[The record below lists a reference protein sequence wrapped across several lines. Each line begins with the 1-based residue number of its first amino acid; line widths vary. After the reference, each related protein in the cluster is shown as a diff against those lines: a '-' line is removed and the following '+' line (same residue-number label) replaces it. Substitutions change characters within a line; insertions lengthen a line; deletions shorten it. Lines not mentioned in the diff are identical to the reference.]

1 MNNSSPSI
9 FARLGQGHGRRRTA
23 TPELRQGEIAECG
36 LAALGIMLAHHGRP
50 VPLEQLRAGVGSTR
64 LGVNARTLIRIAR
77 DHGMVARA
85 FRTEPDRL
93 SSLGFPLIAHSR
105 FIHFVVVEA
114 ETRDGLLV
122 NDPGG
127 GPHVM
132 GWDEVDDSF
141 TGIAITIQPP
151 ELGPHRPQGAWRPL
165 TPARALAARLR
176 PQTGLFAAI
185 LLSAALDRAAAVGA
199 AIAAGSWAAGGD
211 GLISLTGAC
220 AATVAAGWGRDRLT
234 ALLGRR
240 LADDT
245 AAGVFDRLR
254 RMPAGWFDRRDRAQV
269 LEVTLAGGAL
279 QRHIGDIMRLVEL
292 PLLVLPVGAALWI
305 DGWSG
310 AALLLT
316 VFAALVALGRVHLQR
331 GAVAARRDAPAPLV
345 PDGGTI
351 TTLDTHRTAGRDGE
365 VLAHLA
371 GRHAVQTIWGQKSV
385 ARHARLM
392 GVLAGIA
399 GVGLAAVLL
408 TSLATGRIGSGGV
421 VTLAALTLAAHR
433 QILRLD
439 RVTPAL
445 QDLKAALHRLDDL
458 QAAATEAEHPPAA
471 ERPAARLCVQSAG
484 FQPSPQSP
492 PVLSAVDLRLEPG
505 ERLGV
510 CGPSGSGKS
519 VLAKLACGL
528 LEPSSGHILLDG
540 RPVVTVARQCPGA
553 VALVDRSSP
562 VIAGTIAE
570 NLRVGDLSA
579 TDAALVEALEQVGL
593 WSDLEPRGG
602 LSLGLTE
609 SGPELSGGQRLRLGL
624 ARALVRN
631 PVLLVIDNA
640 LDSLEPDL
648 ARSILNGLRRPD
660 RIVLVTSRR
669 PATLEGCEYHLHL
682 DPSASWAERM
692 S

>member
-1 MNNSSPSI
+1 MSNSPPSI
-9 FARLGQGHGRRRTA
+9 LARLGQDRRRRRTA

-36 LAALGIMLAHHGRP
+36 LAALAIMLAHHGCP
-50 VPLEQLRAGVGSTR
+50 VPLEQLRADAGSTR

-77 DHGMVARA
+77 DHGMLARA

-151 ELGPHRPQGAWRPL
+151 EPGAHRPQGEWRPP
-165 TPARALAARLR
+165 TPARALVTRLR
-176 PQTGLFAAI
+176 TQAGIMAAI
-185 LLSAALDRAAAVGA
+185 LLSGALGRAAAVGA
-199 AIAAGSWAAGGD
+199 ALAAGSWADGGA
-211 GLISLTGAC
+211 GLIPLAGAC
-220 AATVAAGWGRDRLT
+220 AAAVAAGWGRDRLT
-234 ALLGRR
+234 ALLGMR

-245 AAGVFDRLR
+245 AAGVFGRLR
-254 RMPAGWFDRRDRAQV
+254 RMPAVWFARRDMAQV
-269 LEVTLAGGAL
+269 LEVPLAGGAL
-279 QRHIGDIMRLVEL
+279 QRHIGDIMRLVVL
-292 PLLVLPVGAALWI
+292 PLLVLPVAAAFWL

-316 VFAALVALGRVHLQR
+316 LIPALAALATIHLRR

-351 TTLDTHRTAGRDGE
+351 TTLDTHRTGGRDGE
-365 VLAHLA
+365 VLAQLA
-371 GRHAVQTIWGQKSV
+371 GRHAMQTIWRQKSV
-385 ARHARLM
+385 ARHAWLM
-392 GVLAGIA
+392 GVLTGLAGI
-399 GVGLAAVLL
+399 GLAAVLV
-408 TSLATGRIGSGGV
+408 TGLAAGWIGSGGV
-421 VTLAALTLAAHR
+421 VALAVLTLAAHR
-433 QILRLD
+433 QVLRLD
-439 RVTPAL
+439 RVMPAL

-458 QAAATEAEHPPAA
+458 EAAAAEAEYPPAA

-492 PVLSAVDLRLEPG
+492 PVLSGLDLCLEPG

-519 VLAKLACGL
+519 VLAKLSCGL
-528 LEPSSGHILLDG
+528 LEPSSGGVLLYG
-540 RPVVTVARQCPGA
+540 RPVATVARRCPGT

-562 VIAGTIAE
+562 VIAGTIAD

-579 TDAALVEALEQVGL
+579 TDAALIAALEQVRL

-602 LSLGLTE
+602 LSLELAEG
-609 SGPELSGGQRLRLGL
+609 GPELSGGQRRRLAL
-624 ARALVRN
+624 ARALLRN
-631 PVLLVIDNA
+631 PVLLVIDDA
-640 LDSLEPDL
+640 LDALEPDL
-648 ARSILNGLRRPD
+648 ARRILDRLQHPD

-669 PATLEGCEYHLHL
+669 PATLEGCEHRLHL
-682 DPSASWAERM
+682 DPSAAGAEM
-692 S
+692 PS

>member
-1 MNNSSPSI
+1 MSNFPPSG
-9 FARLGQGHGRRRTA
+9 FSRLGQGHGRRRTA

-36 LAALGIMLAHHGRP
+36 LAALGIMLAHRGRP
-50 VPLEQLRAGVGSTR
+50 VPLEQLRAEAGSTR

-85 FRTEPDRL
+85 FRSEPDRL

-132 GWDEVDDSF
+132 GWDEVDCSF

-151 ELGPHRPQGAWRPL
+151 EPGAHRPQGAWRPL
-165 TPARALAARLR
+165 TPARALAKRLR
-176 PQTGLFAAI
+176 PQAGTVAAI
-185 LLSAALDRAAAVGA
+185 LLSAALGRAAVVGA
-199 AIAAGSWAAGGD
+199 AVAAGSWAEGAT
-211 GLISLTGAC
+211 GLIPLTGAG
-220 AATVAAGWGRDRLT
+220 AAVVAAGWGRDRLT
-234 ALLGRR
+234 AFLGRR
-240 LADDT
+240 LVDDS
-245 AAGVFDRLR
+245 AAGVFVRLR
-254 RMPAGWFDRRDRAQV
+254 RMPAVWFARRDAAQV
-269 LEVTLAGGAL
+269 LEVLLAGGAL
-279 QRHIGDIMRLVEL
+279 QRHIGAIMQLVEL

-305 DGWSG
+305 DGWAG
-310 AALLLT
+310 AALLLS
-316 VFAALVALGRVHLQR
+316 VIAALTVLGGVHLRR
-331 GAVAARRDAPAPLV
+331 GAVAARGHAPAPVV

-351 TTLDTHRTAGRDGE
+351 TTLDTHRTGGRDGE
-365 VLAHLA
+365 VLAQLA
-371 GRHAVQTIWGQKSV
+371 GRHAMQTIWGQKSV

-392 GVLAGIA
+392 GALTGIA

-408 TSLATGRIGSGGV
+408 TSLAAGRIGSGGV

-433 QILRLD
+433 QLLRLD
-439 RVTPAL
+439 PIMPAL

-458 QAAATEAEHPPAA
+458 EAAATEAEHPPAA
-471 ERPAARLCVQSAG
+471 ERPAARLCIRSAG
-484 FQPSPQSP
+484 FQPSPQGP
-492 PVLSAVDLRLEPG
+492 PVLSEVELHLEPG

-528 LEPSSGHILLDG
+528 LDPSSGCVLLDG
-540 RPVVTVARQCPGA
+540 RPVAMVARQCPGA

-562 VIAGTIAE
+562 VIAGTVAE

-579 TDAALVEALEQVGL
+579 TDAALVAALEQVRL

-602 LSLGLTE
+602 LSLELAEG
-609 SGPELSGGQRLRLGL
+609 GPELSGGQRRRLAL
-624 ARALVRN
+624 ARALLRN
-631 PVLLVIDNA
+631 PVLLVIDDA
-640 LDSLEPDL
+640 LDALEPDL
-648 ARSILNGLRRPD
+648 ASSILDGMRRID
-660 RIVLVTSRR
+660 RVILVTSRR
-669 PATLEGCEYHLHL
+669 PETLEGCEHRL
-682 DPSASWAERM
+682 DLDQPAAGAERT

>member
-1 MNNSSPSI
+1 M
-9 FARLGQGHGRRRTA
+9 
-23 TPELRQGEIAECG
+23 RQGEIAECG

-50 VPLEQLRAGVGSTR
+50 VPLEHLRAEAGSTR

-77 DHGMVARA
+77 DQGMVARA

-93 SSLGFPLIAHSR
+93 SALGFPLIAHSR

-114 ETRDGLLV
+114 ETQDGLLV

-151 ELGPHRPQGAWRPL
+151 EPGAHRPQGAWRPP
-165 TPARALAARLR
+165 TPGLALAARLR
-176 PQTGLFAAI
+176 PQAGVVGAI
-185 LLSAALDRAAAVGA
+185 LLSAALGRAAGVGA
-199 AIAAGSWAAGGD
+199 ALAAGGWAD
-211 GLISLTGAC
+211 GGAGLIPLTGAC
-220 AATVAAGWGRDRLT
+220 AAAVAAGWGRDRLT

-245 AAGVFDRLR
+245 AAGVFGRLR
-254 RMPAGWFDRRDRAQV
+254 RMPAVWFARRDKAQV
-269 LEVTLAGGAL
+269 LEVPLAGGAL
-279 QRHIGDIMRLVEL
+279 QRHIGAIMRLVEL
-292 PLLVLPVGAALWI
+292 PLLVLPIAAALWI

-310 AALLLT
+310 AVLLMTVIPALA
-316 VFAALVALGRVHLQR
+316 VLGRVHLRR

-351 TTLDTHRTAGRDGE
+351 TTLDTHRTGGRDVE
-365 VLAHLA
+365 VMAQLA
-371 GRHAVQTIWGQKSV
+371 GRHAVQTIAGQKSV

-392 GVLAGIA
+392 GLLTGIA
-399 GVGLAAVLL
+399 GFGLAAVLV
-408 TSLATGRIGSGGV
+408 TGLAAGRIGVGGV

-433 QILRLD
+433 QVLRLD
-439 RVTPAL
+439 RVMPAL

-458 QAAATEAEHPPAA
+458 EAAATEAEHPPPA

-484 FQPSPQSP
+484 FQPSPQAP
-492 PVLSAVDLRLEPG
+492 PVLSGVDLSLEPG

-519 VLAKLACGL
+519 VLAKLFCGL
-528 LEPSSGHILLDG
+528 LEPSSGGILLDG
-540 RPVVTVARQCPGA
+540 RPVATVARQCPGA

-570 NLRVGDLSA
+570 NLRVGDFSA
-579 TDAALVEALEQVGL
+579 TGAALMAALEQVRL

-602 LSLGLTE
+602 LSLELTE
-609 SGPELSGGQRLRLGL
+609 GGPELSGGQRRRLAL
-624 ARALVRN
+624 ARALLRD
-631 PVLLVIDNA
+631 PVLLVIDDA
-640 LDSLEPDL
+640 LDALEPDL
-648 ARSILNGLRRPD
+648 ARLILDGVQRLD

-669 PATLEGCEYHLHL
+669 PATLENCELRLQL
-682 DPSASWAERM
+682 DPSVAGAEMM

>member
-1 MNNSSPSI
+1 MSNSSPSG
-9 FARLGQGHGRRRTA
+9 FSCRGRRRTA

-36 LAALGIMLAHHGRP
+36 LAALGIMLAHRGRP
-50 VPLEQLRAGVGSTR
+50 VPLEQLRAEAGSTR

-151 ELGPHRPQGAWRPL
+151 EPGVHRPQGDWRPL
-165 TPARALAARLR
+165 TPARALATRLL
-176 PQTGLFAAI
+176 PQAGIVAAI
-185 LLSAALDRAAAVGA
+185 LLSAVLGRVAGVGA
-199 AIAAGSWAAGGD
+199 ALALGSWAGGGAD
-211 GLISLTGAC
+211 LIPLTSAC
-220 AATVAAGWGRDRLT
+220 AAAVAAGWGRDRLT

-245 AAGVFDRLR
+245 SAGVFGRLR
-254 RMPAGWFDRRDRAQV
+254 RMPAAWFARRDAAQV
-269 LEVTLAGGAL
+269 LEVPLAGGAL
-279 QRHIGDIMRLVEL
+279 QRYTGDIMRSVEL

-310 AALLLT
+310 AMLLLS
-316 VFAALVALGRVHLQR
+316 VIAALAALGGVHLRR
-331 GAVAARRDAPAPLV
+331 GAVAARRDAPAPVV

-351 TTLDTHRTAGRDGE
+351 TTLDTHRTGGRDGE
-365 VLAHLA
+365 VLAQLA

-392 GVLAGIA
+392 GVLTGIA
-399 GVGLAAVLL
+399 GVGLAAVLV
-408 TSLATGRIGSGGV
+408 TSLAAGRIGSGGV
-421 VTLAALTLAAHR
+421 VALAVLTLSAHR
-433 QILRLD
+433 QLLRLD
-439 RVTPAL
+439 HIMPAL

-458 QAAATEAEHPPAA
+458 EAAAIEAEHPAAA
-471 ERPAARLCVQSAG
+471 ERPAARLCIQSAG
-484 FQPSPQSP
+484 FQPSPQAP
-492 PVLSAVDLRLEPG
+492 PVLSEVDLHIEPG
-505 ERLGV
+505 ERLGF

-528 LEPSSGHILLDG
+528 LEPSSGLILLDG
-540 RPVVTVARQCPGA
+540 RPVATVARQCPGA

-562 VIAGTIAE
+562 VTAGTIAE
-570 NLRVGDLSA
+570 NLRIGDLTA
-579 TDAALVEALEQVGL
+579 TDAALVAALEQVRL

-602 LSLGLTE
+602 LSLQLTE
-609 SGPELSGGQRLRLGL
+609 GGPELSGGQRRRLAL
-624 ARALVRN
+624 ARALLRD
-631 PVLLVIDNA
+631 PVLLVIDDA
-640 LDSLEPDL
+640 LDALEPDL
-648 ARSILNGLRRPD
+648 ARTILDGVRRPD

-669 PATLEGCEYHLHL
+669 SGTLDGCEHRL
-682 DPSASWAERM
+682 DLDQPTAGAERT

>member
-1 MNNSSPSI
+1 MSNSPPSN
-9 FARLGQGHGRRRTA
+9 FDRRGQGRRRTA

-36 LAALGIMLAHHGRP
+36 LAALGIMLAHHGCP
-50 VPLEQLRAGVGSTR
+50 VPLEQLRAEAGSTR
-64 LGVNARTLIRIAR
+64 LGVNARALIRIAR

-151 ELGPHRPQGAWRPL
+151 EPGVHRPQGAWRPPTL
-165 TPARALAARLR
+165 VRALATRLL
-176 PQTGLFAAI
+176 PQAGVVAAI
-185 LLSAALDRAAAVGA
+185 LLSAALGGGAGVGA
-199 AIAAGSWAAGGD
+199 ALAAGRCAEGAAG
-211 GLISLTGAC
+211 LVPLTGAC
-220 AATVAAGWGRDRLT
+220 AAAVAAGWGRDRLT
-234 ALLGRR
+234 ALLGMR

-245 AAGVFDRLR
+245 AAGVFGRLR
-254 RMPAGWFDRRDRAQV
+254 RMPAVWFARRDTAQV
-269 LEVTLAGGAL
+269 LEVPLAGGAL
-279 QRHIGDIMRLVEL
+279 RRHIGAIMRLVEL

-305 DGWSG
+305 DGWTG
-310 AALLLT
+310 AVLLLT
-316 VFAALVALGRVHLQR
+316 VIAALAALGRVHLRR
-331 GAVAARRDAPAPLV
+331 GAMAARRDAPAPLV

-351 TTLDTHRTAGRDGE
+351 TTLDTHRMGGRDGE
-365 VLAHLA
+365 VLAQLA
-371 GRHAVQTIWGQKSV
+371 GRHAVQTILGQKSV

-392 GVLAGIA
+392 GLLTGIA
-399 GVGLAAVLL
+399 GAGLAAVLV
-408 TSLATGRIGSGGV
+408 TGLAANRIGVGGV
-421 VTLAALTLAAHR
+421 VTLAMLTLAAHR
-433 QILRLD
+433 QVLRLD
-439 RVTPAL
+439 RVMPAL

-458 QAAATEAEHPPAA
+458 EAAAPEAEIHPVA

-484 FQPSPQSP
+484 FQPTPMAP
-492 PVLSAVDLRLEPG
+492 PVLSGVDLRLEPG

-528 LEPSSGHILLDG
+528 LEPSSGGILLDG
-540 RPVVTVARQCPGA
+540 RPVATVSRQYPGA

-562 VIAGTIAE
+562 VIAGTVAE

-579 TDAALVEALEQVGL
+579 SDAALVAALEQVRL

-602 LSLGLTE
+602 LFLELAEG
-609 SGPELSGGQRLRLGL
+609 GPELSGGQRRRLTL
-624 ARALVRN
+624 ARVLLRD
-631 PVLLVIDNA
+631 PVLLVIDDA
-640 LDSLEPDL
+640 LDALEPDL
-648 ARSILNGLRRPD
+648 AHRILDGVRRPD

-669 PATLEGCEYHLHL
+669 PATLEGCEHRLQL
-682 DPSASWAERM
+682 DPSAGGAETT